1 MRTQTE
7 NLPQFRRER
16 PFAGNMIELICAKV
30 RQLHPQAEPFLAVRK
45 RQLGQLA
52 SGDILE
58 HGDAANRATGASLT
72 FVAGTPAH
80 VYPPDLAVRSD
91 NAMFGREIARPLG
104 VLRCLYFRKQI
115 GSAHS
120 DLQSLMRIS
129 YDVFCFKT

>member
-91 NAMFGREIARPLG
+91 NAMFGREIAR
-104 VLRCLYFRKQI
+104 
-115 GSAHS
+115 SEEHTS
-120 DLQSLMRIS
+120 ELQSLIRIS
-129 YDVFCFKT
+129 YAVSCLKKTNRRDRTST